1 MIDIMLDCGAT
12 VSCNAKRCVTG
23 NPVLNKIPR
32 LPYHGPPLVGA
43 NGQLLSASSII
54 HVPFANGTPKISLP
68 TKFIVVDGLPYL
80 CIVGLNI
87 LHRFDSW
94 GIDNKLC
101 RPQLN
106 NSSLPVFTEPQ
117 STVCNVNLITCYKTR
132 LQPGET
138 RTIKTVARGLG
149 LDALRPLTSV
159 QLLSEGVTDRE
170 TRTNVLVHPAF

>member
-12 VSCNAKRCVTG
+12 VSCIAKRCVTG
-23 NPVLNKIPR
+23 NPVLNNVPR

-54 HVPFANGTPKISLP
+54 HVPFAVGTPQISLH
-68 TKFIVVDGLPYL
+68 TKFIVVDDLPYL

-101 RPQLN
+101 RLQLN
-106 NSSLPVFTEPQ
+106 NSSLPVFAEPQ
-117 STVCNVNLITCYKTR
+117 SNVCDVNLITCYKTR

-138 RTIKTVARGLG
+138 QTIKTVTKGPG
-149 LDALRPLTSV
+149 LDAL
-159 QLLSEGVTDRE
+159 
-170 TRTNVLVHPAF
+170 